1 MGRPLLPNSF
11 DAWVTYPVVYR
22 ITPFADVHPN
32 WITAV
37 CIVFKLLCL
46 AETWDYPE
54 GFDGLR
60 FAAWMTMERLTD
72 CLDGEVARHFSR
84 QSKVGHYLDKVSDV
98 CFRYTGVGILVWR
111 LFPFLWA
118 ANAWAFATLLLCLSL
133 PGVYVYE
140 ACVSQRIKGDM
151 NTPADSWAIYV
162 EDNATLLCA
171 ALPWLLCAVAAA

>member
-1 MGRPLLPNSF
+1 MGRPLLPTRS
-11 DAWVTYPVVYR
+11 
-22 ITPFADVHPN
+22 TPGCGRLPHHPLRGRPPQLDHRGLHRLQ
-32 WITAV
+32 TAV
-37 CIVFKLLCL
+37 L
-46 AETWDYPE
+46 AERGTAE

-162 EDNATLLCA
+162 EDGATLLCA